1 MSGRLLHCMVTCF
14 HVFVNKYFV
23 YECTTM
29 SKPLSSSSRRFYSLT
44 YWHRYGL
51 RASYFI
57 QWVIIYYS
65 HYLFWW
71 INRPMWPGLFD
82 SFSPLLCYNTQTN
95 GPLLGH
101 NILKQKPPQP
111 AWSLASCTGTFHVKK
126 KAHPGLSCPRVG
138 HPFMGTFSCPAL
150 APVPSPRPYTLMTP
164 QSPLGPARQMHSLLC
179 SSSDPVLGSPVWGC
193 PSHLIQLPEA
203 PCMKPSSPCPRSLP
217 IISDLNRALETSSKC
232 KYIVREPPDGHSY
245 MSRWQADAKAE
256 TPGEEIFKSG
266 RKLWHIS
273 AQRSRTQVFGRL

>member
-150 APVPSPRPYTLMTP
+150 APVPSPRPYTLMTAP
-164 QSPLGPARQMHSLLC
+164 RAHWVLLGRCTLYFAQALTPCLEALSGDVLPISFSSRRLHVWSLLHPAQ
-179 SSSDPVLGSPVWGC
+179 DPF
-193 PSHLIQLPEA
+193 Q
-203 PCMKPSSPCPRSLP
+203 
-217 IISDLNRALETSSKC
+217 
-232 KYIVREPPDGHSY
+232 
-245 MSRWQADAKAE
+245 
-256 TPGEEIFKSG
+256 
-266 RKLWHIS
+266 
-273 AQRSRTQVFGRL
+273 

>member
-1 MSGRLLHCMVTCF
+1 MDKSTNVTRTLWLFLTPTLLQHSDQRPPFGPQHPQTEASSARLVSGILHWDFPCEKEGSPWAFMPQSGPPLHGDLLLPC
-14 HVFVNKYFV
+14 
-23 YECTTM
+23 
-29 SKPLSSSSRRFYSLT
+29 
-44 YWHRYGL
+44 
-51 RASYFI
+51 
-57 QWVIIYYS
+57 
-65 HYLFWW
+65 
-71 INRPMWPGLFD
+71 
-82 SFSPLLCYNTQTN
+82 
-95 GPLLGH
+95 
-101 NILKQKPPQP
+101 
-111 AWSLASCTGTFHVKK
+111 
-126 KAHPGLSCPRVG
+126 SCP
-138 HPFMGTFSCPAL
+138 S
-150 APVPSPRPYTLMTP
+150 TLSQTIHSHDCS